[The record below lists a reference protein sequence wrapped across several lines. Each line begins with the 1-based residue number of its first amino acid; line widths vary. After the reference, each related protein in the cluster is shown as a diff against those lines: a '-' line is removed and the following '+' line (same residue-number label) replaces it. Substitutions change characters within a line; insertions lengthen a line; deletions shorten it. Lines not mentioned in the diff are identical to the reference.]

1 MTTNNQVGH
10 DNKQNVI
17 YIYYHMKKLVL
28 TLSTIALIAGC
39 NVKQAEDVP
48 AINRANFD
56 ESVALN
62 DDFYQYATGGWQ
74 AANPLK
80 PEFARYGTFDQLR
93 ETNEVRLNDLFADI
107 AKSKNQPGT
116 VDQKIADLYNM
127 GLDSLRL
134 NTEGVAPLKADIDML
149 MSVDN
154 HQHLAYALAT
164 IHTCSS
170 NPMFSTGVSADLL
183 NSTMNVLYIDQAG
196 LGMGNRDYYL
206 DGENQALRDGYVQW
220 LTKAFS
226 MLGWEDSTAAA
237 EKVLAFETKMA
248 KAFRSNVQ
256 LRDVTANYT
265 AMTKAELLAKYPDFN
280 WNIYFG
286 QMGIGEFDKVVVGQ
300 PEVIDAVIGLYNTED
315 IETVKTYL
323 AASVI
328 ASAAGYVGDE
338 LYAAYFDFFGRQMSG
353 QQEMRPRWKRAM
365 ALPNSLLSDA
375 IGQVYVKKYFPESD
389 KVRMTQMVENLQVAL
404 GQHIDAL
411 EWMSDETKAK
421 AHEKLN
427 TFTVKIGYPDKWKDY
442 STLTIDPKVS
452 YWENIKRASAWYTAD
467 NLADLGKEVDRE
479 RWFMSPQTV
488 NAYYN
493 PTTNEICF
501 PAAILQPPFYNST
514 ADDAVNYGAIGVVI
528 GHEMTHG
535 FDDQGREFDKD
546 GNMANWWTEADA
558 AAFKART
565 DILVEQFNQI
575 VILPAKDGQPAL
587 MADGALSLGENIA
600 DQGGLRVAYTAL
612 QNTFEAN
619 GEPEPT
625 DGFTAAQ
632 RFYLS
637 YATIWGQ
644 NIRDEEAAR
653 LTKVDVHS
661 LGKNRVNAT
670 LRNVATFYEAFDITD
685 GAMFLP
691 EEERVVIW

>member
-1 MTTNNQVGH
+1 
-10 DNKQNVI
+10 
-17 YIYYHMKKLVL
+17 MKKLFL
-28 TLSTIALIAGC
+28 TLSTMALLAGC

-48 AINRANFD
+48 AIDRSNFD

-62 DDFYQYATGGWQ
+62 EDFYQYATGGWQ

-80 PEFARYGTFDQLR
+80 PEFARYGTFDKLR

-107 AKSKNQPGT
+107 AKSKNKPGT

-127 GLDSLRL
+127 GMDSLRL
-134 NTEGVAPLKADIDML
+134 NTEGVAPLKADIDKL

-154 HQHLAYALAT
+154 LQNLAYALAT
-164 IHTCSS
+164 IHTCAG
-170 NPMFSTGVSADLL
+170 NPLFSTGVGADLL
-183 NSTMNVLYIDQAG
+183 NSTMNVLYIEQSG

-206 DGENQALRDGYVQW
+206 DAQNQALREGYVQW
-220 LTKAFS
+220 LTKAFT
-226 MLGWEDSTAAA
+226 LVGWQDAAAAA

-248 KAFRSNVQ
+248 KSFRSNVQ

-265 AMTKAELLAKYPDFN
+265 AMTKAELLTKYPDFN
-280 WNIYFG
+280 WDVYFS
-286 QMGIGEFDKVVVGQ
+286 QMGIGEFDKAVVGQ
-300 PEVIDAVIGLYNTED
+300 PEVIEAVIGLYNGED
-315 IETVKTYL
+315 LETVKTYL

-328 ASAAGYVGDE
+328 ASAAAYVGDE
-338 LYAAYFDFFGRQMSG
+338 LYAANFDFFGRQMSG

-365 ALPNSLLSDA
+365 AVPNRLLSDA

-389 KVRMTQMVENLQVAL
+389 KVRMTKMVENLQVAL

-421 AHEKLN
+421 AHEKLAA
-427 TFTVKIGYPDKWKDY
+427 FTVKIGYPDKWKDY

-501 PAAILQPPFYNST
+501 PAAILQPPFYNSS

-565 DILVEQFNQI
+565 EILVDQFNKI

-612 QNTFEAN
+612 QNTFKTE
-619 GEPEPT
+619 GEPEPI

-632 RFYLS
+632 RFYFS

-670 LRNVATFYEAFDITD
+670 LRNVATFYEAFDIKD

>member
-1 MTTNNQVGH
+1 
-10 DNKQNVI
+10 
-17 YIYYHMKKLVL
+17 MKKLLL
-28 TLSTIALIAGC
+28 TFSTIALMVGC
-39 NVKQAEDVP
+39 NVKQAEEVP

-93 ETNEVRLNDLFADI
+93 ETNEVRLNELFAEI
-107 AKSKNQPGT
+107 AKSKTKPGT

-127 GLDSLRL
+127 GLDSVRL
-134 NTEGVAPLKADIDML
+134 NAEGVAPLKADIDRL
-149 MSVDN
+149 MSVN
-154 HQHLAYALAT
+154 SREHLPYALAI

-206 DGENQALRDGYVQW
+206 EAANQALREGYVQW
-220 LTKAFS
+220 LTKAFT
-226 MLGWEDSTAAA
+226 MLGWEDAAAAA

-248 KAFRSNVQ
+248 EAFRSNVE
-256 LRDVTANYT
+256 LRNVTANYN

-280 WNIYFG
+280 WNAYFG
-286 QMGIGEFDKVVVGQ
+286 QMGIGEFDKVIVGQ
-300 PEVIDAVIGLYNTED
+300 PEVIEAVIGLYNNED

-338 LYAAYFDFFGRQMSG
+338 LYAANFDFFGRQMSG

-365 ALPNSLLSDA
+365 GVPNRLLSDA

-389 KVRMTQMVENLQVAL
+389 KVRMTQMVKNLQVAL

-501 PAAILQPPFYNST
+501 PAAILQPPFYNSS

-558 AAFKART
+558 AAFKERT
-565 DILVEQFNQI
+565 DILVDQFNKI

-612 QNTFEAN
+612 QNTFEAA
-619 GEPEPT
+619 GEPEPIE
-625 DGFTAAQ
+625 GFTAAQ
-632 RFYLS
+632 RFYIS

-670 LRNVATFYEAFDITD
+670 LRNIQTFYDAFGITD

>member
-1 MTTNNQVGH
+1 
-10 DNKQNVI
+10 
-17 YIYYHMKKLVL
+17 MKKLLL
-28 TLSTIALIAGC
+28 TFSTIALMVGC
-39 NVKQAEDVP
+39 NVKQAEEVP

-93 ETNEVRLNDLFADI
+93 ETNEVRLNELFADI
-107 AKSKNQPGT
+107 AKSKAKPGT

-127 GLDSLRL
+127 GMDSTRL
-134 NTEGVAPLKADIDML
+134 NSEGVTPLKADIEWFL
-149 MSVDN
+149 SVEDR
-154 HQHLAYALAT
+154 QDLVPALAI
-164 IHTCSS
+164 IHTYSS
-170 NPMFSTGVSADLL
+170 NPMFSIGVSADLL
-183 NSTMNVLYIDQAG
+183 NSTMNVLYIDQSG

-206 DGENQALRDGYVQW
+206 DAENQSLREGYVQW

-226 MLGWEDSTAAA
+226 MFGREDAADQA

-248 KAFRSNVQ
+248 ESFRSNVE
-256 LRDVTANYT
+256 LRNVTANYNP
-265 AMTKAELLAKYPDFN
+265 MTKAELLAKYPDFD
-280 WNIYFG
+280 WNVYFG
-286 QMGIGEFDKVVVGQ
+286 EMGIGEFDKVIVGQ
-300 PEVIDAVIGLYNTED
+300 PEVIEAVIGLFNNED
-315 IETVKTYL
+315 IEAVKAYL

-328 ASAAGYVGDE
+328 ASAAGYLGDE
-338 LYAAYFDFFGRQMSG
+338 LYAAHFEFFGRQMSG

-365 ALPNSLLSDA
+365 AVPNRLLSEA

-389 KVRMTQMVENLQVAL
+389 KVRMTQMVKNLQVAL

-442 STLTIDPKVS
+442 STLTIDPKAS
-452 YWENIKRASAWYTAD
+452 YWENVMRASAWYTAD

-558 AAFKART
+558 AAFKERT
-565 DILVEQFNQI
+565 DILVDQFNKI

-612 QNTFEAN
+612 QNTFEAS
-619 GEPEPT
+619 GEPEPI

-632 RFYLS
+632 RFYIS

-670 LRNVATFYEAFDITD
+670 LRNIQTFYDAFGITD

>member
-1 MTTNNQVGH
+1 
-10 DNKQNVI
+10 
-17 YIYYHMKKLVL
+17 MKKLVL
-28 TLSTIALIAGC
+28 TFAATALIAGC
-39 NVKQAEDVP
+39 NVKKAEDVP

-107 AKSKNQPGT
+107 AKSKNKPGS

-127 GLDSLRL
+127 GMDSLRL
-134 NTEGVAPLKADIDML
+134 NTDGVAPLKADIDRL
-149 MSVDN
+149 MSVN
-154 HQHLAYALAT
+154 NRQHLAYALAA

-170 NPMFSTGVSADLL
+170 NPLFSTGVGADLL
-183 NSTMNVLYIDQAG
+183 NSTMNVLYFEQSG

-206 DGENQALRDGYVQW
+206 DTENQALRDGYVQW

-226 MLGWEDSTAAA
+226 LLGWQDAATAG
-237 EKVLAFETKMA
+237 ETVLAFETKMA
-248 KAFRSNVQ
+248 KSFRSNVQ

-265 AMTKAELLAKYPDFN
+265 AMTKAELLAKYHDFS
-280 WNIYFG
+280 WDIYFS
-286 QMGIGEFDKVVVGQ
+286 QMGIGEFDKAVVGQ
-300 PEVIDAVIGLYNTED
+300 PEVLEAVIGLYNGED
-315 IETVKTYL
+315 LETVKTYL

-338 LYAAYFDFFGRQMSG
+338 LYAAHFDFFGRQMSG

-365 ALPNSLLSDA
+365 GVPNRLLSDA

-421 AHEKLN
+421 AHDKLAS
-427 TFTVKIGYPDKWKDY
+427 FTVKIGYPDKWKDY
-442 STLTIDPKVS
+442 STLAIDPKVS
-452 YWENIKRASAWYTAD
+452 YWENIKRASSWYTAD

-501 PAAILQPPFYNST
+501 PAAILQPPFYNSS

-565 DILVEQFNQI
+565 DILVDQFNQI

-612 QNTFEAN
+612 QNTFKTA
-619 GEPEPT
+619 GEPEPI

-632 RFYLS
+632 RFYFS

-691 EEERVVIW
+691 EEERVIIW

>member
-1 MTTNNQVGH
+1 
-10 DNKQNVI
+10 
-17 YIYYHMKKLVL
+17 MKKLML
-28 TLSTIALIAGC
+28 TFSTMALLVGC
-39 NVKQAEDVP
+39 NVKQTADVP
-48 AINRANFD
+48 AINLANFD

-74 AANPLK
+74 KANPLK

-93 ETNEVRLNDLFADI
+93 ETNEVRLNELFADI
-107 AKSKNQPGT
+107 AKAKNKPGT
-116 VDQKIADLYNM
+116 VDQKIEDLYNM
-127 GLDSLRL
+127 GMDSLRL
-134 NTEGVAPLKADIDML
+134 NAEGVAPLKADIDML
-149 MSVDN
+149 MSVGNRQD
-154 HQHLAYALAT
+154 LAYALAT
-164 IHTCSS
+164 IHTCAG
-170 NPMFSTGVSADLL
+170 NPLFSTGVSADLL
-183 NSTMNVLYIDQAG
+183 NSTMNVLYIDQNG

-206 DGENQALRDGYVQW
+206 DAQNQALRDGYVQW

-226 MLGWEDSTAAA
+226 LVGWQDAAAAA
-237 EKVLAFETKMA
+237 EKVLGFETKMA
-248 KAFRSNVQ
+248 KSFRSNVQ

-265 AMTKAELLAKYPDFN
+265 AMTKDELLAKYPDFN
-280 WNIYFG
+280 WDVYFS
-286 QMGIGEFDKVVVGQ
+286 QMGIGEFDKAVVGQ
-300 PEVIDAVIGLYNTED
+300 PEVIETVIGLYNDED

-338 LYAAYFDFFGRQMSG
+338 LYAAHFDFFGRQMSG

-365 ALPNSLLSDA
+365 GVPNRLLSDA

-389 KVRMTQMVENLQVAL
+389 KMRMTQIVKNLQIAL

-421 AHEKLN
+421 AHEKLA

-442 STLTIDPKVS
+442 STLAIDPKIS
-452 YWENIKRASAWYTAD
+452 YWENIKRSSAWYTAD

-501 PAAILQPPFYNST
+501 PAAILQPPFYNSS

-565 DILVEQFNQI
+565 EILVKQFNKI

-612 QNTFEAN
+612 QNTFKTA
-619 GEPEPT
+619 GEPDPI

-632 RFYLS
+632 RFYFS

-670 LRNVATFYEAFDITD
+670 LRNISNFYEAFNISD

>member
-1 MTTNNQVGH
+1 
-10 DNKQNVI
+10 
-17 YIYYHMKKLVL
+17 MKKILL
-28 TLSTIALIAGC
+28 TLSTVACMTGC
-39 NVKQAEDVP
+39 NVKKAEVVP
-48 AINRANFD
+48 AIDRANFD

-80 PEFARYGTFDQLR
+80 PEFARYGTFDRLR
-93 ETNEVRLNDLFADI
+93 ESNEVRLNDLFADI
-107 AKSKNQPGT
+107 AKSKHKVGT
-116 VDQKIADLYNM
+116 VDQKIADLYTM
-127 GLDSLRL
+127 GMDSTRL
-134 NTEGVAPLKADIDML
+134 NAQGVAPLKADVDML
-149 MSVDN
+149 MEVEQLSD
-154 HQHLAYALAT
+154 LAIAVAM
-164 IHTCSS
+164 IHTSAG
-170 NPMFSTGVSADLL
+170 NPLFSTGVGADLL
-183 NSTMNVLYIDQAG
+183 NSNINVLYVEQSG

-206 DGENQALRDGYVQW
+206 DAENQAKREGYVQW
-220 LTKAFS
+220 LTKAFT
-226 MLGWEDSTAAA
+226 MIGWEDAAA
-237 EKVLAFETKMA
+237 KAEQVLAFETKMA
-248 KAFRSNVQ
+248 EAFRSNVQ
-256 LRDVTANYT
+256 LRDVAANYNP
-265 AMTKAELLAKYPDFN
+265 MSKADFLAKYPQFN
-280 WNIYFG
+280 WGAYFNEMGVG
-286 QMGIGEFDKVVVGQ
+286 QFDSLVVGQ
-300 PEVIDAVIGLYNTED
+300 PEVLEAVFGLYVSED
-315 IETVKTYL
+315 IETVKAYL
-323 AASVI
+323 AASVVS
-328 ASAAGYVGDE
+328 SAAGYVGDE
-338 LYAAYFDFFGRQMSG
+338 LYAAHFDFFGRQMSG

-365 ALPNSLLSDA
+365 AVPNRLLSEA
-375 IGQVYVKKYFPESD
+375 VGQIYVKKYFPESD
-389 KVRMTQMVENLQVAL
+389 KVRMTEMVKNLQVAL

-411 EWMSDETKAK
+411 EWMSDATKAK

-442 STLTIDPKVS
+442 STLSVDPAVS

-467 NLADLGKEVDRE
+467 NLSDLGKEVDRE

-535 FDDQGREFDKD
+535 FDDQGRQFDKD
-546 GNMANWWTEADA
+546 GNMNNWWTEEDA

-565 DILVEQFNQI
+565 DILVEQFNKI
-575 VILPAKDGQPAL
+575 VVLPAKDGQPAV

-600 DQGGLRVAYTAL
+600 DQGGLRVAYTAF
-612 QNTFEAN
+612 QNSLKDK
-619 GEPEPT
+619 GEPAPI

-653 LTKVDVHS
+653 LTKTDVHS

-670 LRNVATFYEAFDITD
+670 LRNVDDFYQAFGITD
-685 GAMFLP
+685 GKMFLP
-691 EEERVVIW
+691 AEERVIIW

>member
-1 MTTNNQVGH
+1 
-10 DNKQNVI
+10 
-17 YIYYHMKKLVL
+17 MKKLVL
-28 TLSTIALIAGC
+28 TFSTMALIAGC

-48 AINRANFD
+48 AIDRNNFD

-80 PEFARYGTFDQLR
+80 PEFARYGTFDKLR

-107 AKSKNQPGT
+107 AKSKNKPGT

-127 GLDSLRL
+127 GMDSLRL
-134 NTEGVAPLKADIDML
+134 NTESVAPLKADIDML

-154 HQHLAYALAT
+154 LQNLAYALAT
-164 IHTCSS
+164 IHTCAG
-170 NPMFSTGVSADLL
+170 NPLFSTGVSADLL
-183 NSTMNVLYIDQAG
+183 NSTMNVLYIEQSG

-206 DGENQALRDGYVQW
+206 DAQNQALRDGYVQW
-220 LTKAFS
+220 LTKAFT
-226 MLGWEDSTAAA
+226 LVGWQDAAEAA

-248 KAFRSNVQ
+248 KSFRSNVQ

-280 WNIYFG
+280 WDVYFR
-286 QMGIGEFDKVVVGQ
+286 QMGIGEFEKVVVGQ
-300 PEVIDAVIGLYNTED
+300 PEVIEAVIALYNGED
-315 IETVKTYL
+315 LETVKTYL

-338 LYAAYFDFFGRQMSG
+338 LYAANFDFFGRQMSG

-365 ALPNSLLSDA
+365 AVPNRLLSDA

-389 KVRMTQMVENLQVAL
+389 KVRMTKMVENLQVAL

-421 AHEKLN
+421 AHEKLAA
-427 TFTVKIGYPDKWKDY
+427 FTVKIGYPDKWKDY
-442 STLTIDPKVS
+442 STLAIDPKVS

-501 PAAILQPPFYNST
+501 PAAILQPPFYNSS

-558 AAFKART
+558 AAFKERT
-565 DILVEQFNQI
+565 NILVKQFNNI
-575 VILPAKDGQPAL
+575 VILPAKDDQPAL

-612 QNTFEAN
+612 QNSFKTA
-619 GEPEPT
+619 GVPEPI

-670 LRNVATFYEAFDITD
+670 LRNIATFYEAFDIKD

>member
-1 MTTNNQVGH
+1 
-10 DNKQNVI
+10 
-17 YIYYHMKKLVL
+17 MKKILL
-28 TLSTIALIAGC
+28 TLSTIVCMTGC
-39 NVKQAEDVP
+39 NVKKAEVVP
-48 AINRANFD
+48 AIDRANFD

-80 PEFARYGTFDQLR
+80 PEFARYGTFDRLR
-93 ETNEVRLNDLFADI
+93 ESNEVRLNDLFADI
-107 AKSKNQPGT
+107 AKSKHKEGT
-116 VDQKIADLYNM
+116 VDQKIADLYMM
-127 GLDSLRL
+127 GMDSTRL
-134 NTEGVAPLKADIDML
+134 NEQGVAPLKADVERL
-149 MSVDN
+149 MEVEQLSD
-154 HQHLAYALAT
+154 LAIAVAM
-164 IHTCSS
+164 IHTSAG
-170 NPMFSTGVSADLL
+170 NPLFSTGVGADLL
-183 NSTMNVLYIDQAG
+183 NSNINVLYVEQSG

-206 DGENQALRDGYVQW
+206 DAENKAKREGYVQW

-226 MLGWEDSTAAA
+226 MIGWEDAAAKA

-256 LRDVTANYT
+256 LRDVAANYNPMSKT
-265 AMTKAELLAKYPDFN
+265 DFLAKYPQFN
-280 WNIYFG
+280 WGAYFHE
-286 QMGIGEFDKVVVGQ
+286 MGVGEFDSLVVGQ
-300 PEVIDAVIGLYNTED
+300 PEVLEAVFSLYTKED
-315 IETVKTYL
+315 IETVKAYL

-328 ASAAGYVGDE
+328 SSAAGYVGDE
-338 LYAAYFDFFGRQMSG
+338 LYAAHFDFFGRQMSG

-365 ALPNSLLSDA
+365 AVPNGLLSEA
-375 IGQVYVKKYFPESD
+375 VGQIYVKKYFPESD
-389 KVRMTQMVENLQVAL
+389 KVRMTEMVKNLQVAL

-411 EWMSDETKAK
+411 EWMSDATKAK

-442 STLTIDPKVS
+442 STLIVDPTVS

-535 FDDQGREFDKD
+535 FDDQGRQFDKD
-546 GNMANWWTEADA
+546 GNMNNWWTEEDA
-558 AAFKART
+558 AAFKERT
-565 DILVEQFNQI
+565 DILVEQFNKI
-575 VILPAKDGQPAL
+575 VVLPAKDGQPAV

-612 QNTFEAN
+612 QNSFAVN
-619 GEPEPT
+619 GEPAPI
-625 DGFTAAQ
+625 DDFTAAQ
-632 RFYLS
+632 RFYIS

-670 LRNVATFYEAFDITD
+670 LRNVDDFYQAFGITD
-685 GAMFLP
+685 GKMFLP
-691 EEERVVIW
+691 AEERVVIW

>member
-1 MTTNNQVGH
+1 MSIMNKLLLTFTTV
-10 DNKQNVI
+10 
-17 YIYYHMKKLVL
+17 
-28 TLSTIALIAGC
+28 TLMVGC
-39 NVKQAEDVP
+39 NVEQAEEVS

-107 AKSKNQPGT
+107 AKAEADPGT

-134 NTEGVAPLKADIDML
+134 NNEGVAPLKADLDRL
-149 MSVDN
+149 MSVKDRE
-154 HQHLAYALAT
+154 QLAYALAV

-170 NPMFSTGVSADLL
+170 NPLFSTGVSADLL
-183 NSTMNVLYIDQAG
+183 NSTMNVLYVDQAG

-206 DGENQALRDGYVQW
+206 DPANQTLREGYVNW

-226 MLGWEDSTAAA
+226 MLSWEDAAAAA

-256 LRDVTANYT
+256 LRDVTANYN

-280 WNIYFG
+280 WGAYFG
-286 QMGIGEFDKVVVGQ
+286 QMGIGEFDKVIVGQ
-300 PEVIDAVIGLYNTED
+300 PEVIEAVIGLYNKED

-338 LYAAYFDFFGRQMSG
+338 LYAAHFDFFGRQMSG

-365 ALPNSLLSDA
+365 AVPNRLLSDA

-389 KVRMTQMVENLQVAL
+389 KVRMTQMVKNLQVAL

-411 EWMSDETKAK
+411 EWMSEETKAK

-442 STLTIDPKVS
+442 STLAIDPKAS

-467 NLADLGKEVDRE
+467 NLADLGKEVDRD

-501 PAAILQPPFYNST
+501 PAAILQPPFYNSS

-565 DILVEQFNQI
+565 DILVEQFNKI
-575 VILPAKDGQPAL
+575 VILPAKDGQSAL

-612 QNTFEAN
+612 QNTFEAT
-619 GEPEPT
+619 GEPEPI

-632 RFYLS
+632 RFYIS

-670 LRNVATFYEAFDITD
+670 LRNIQTFYDAFGITD

>member
-1 MTTNNQVGH
+1 
-10 DNKQNVI
+10 
-17 YIYYHMKKLVL
+17 MKKLIL
-28 TLSTIALIAGC
+28 TFSTIGLIAGC

-48 AINRANFD
+48 AINRANFV

-134 NTEGVAPLKADIDML
+134 NSEGVAPLKADIDML

-170 NPMFSTGVSADLL
+170 NPLFSIGVSADLL
-183 NSTMNVLYIDQAG
+183 NSRMNVLYIDQEG

-206 DGENQALRDGYVQW
+206 DAENQELRDGYVQW

-226 MLGWEDSTAAA
+226 MLGWEDGAAAA

-248 KAFRSNVQ
+248 KSFRSNVQ

-265 AMTKAELLAKYPDFN
+265 AMTKAELLSKYPDFS
-280 WNIYFG
+280 WDIYFG

-300 PEVIDAVIGLYNTED
+300 PEVIEAVIELYNTED
-315 IETVKTYL
+315 IETVKTYM

-442 STLTIDPKVS
+442 STLTIDPMVS

-619 GEPEPT
+619 GEPEPI

>member
-1 MTTNNQVGH
+1 
-10 DNKQNVI
+10 
-17 YIYYHMKKLVL
+17 MKKLVL
-28 TLSTIALIAGC
+28 TFAATALIAGC

-107 AKSKNQPGT
+107 AKSKNKPGS

-134 NTEGVAPLKADIDML
+134 NTEGVAPLKADIDRL
-149 MSVDN
+149 MSVN
-154 HQHLAYALAT
+154 NRQHLAYALAA

-170 NPMFSTGVSADLL
+170 NPLFSTGVGADLL
-183 NSTMNVLYIDQAG
+183 NSTMNVLYFEQSG

-206 DGENQALRDGYVQW
+206 DTENQALRDGYVQW

-226 MLGWEDSTAAA
+226 LLGWQDAATAG
-237 EKVLAFETKMA
+237 ETVLAFETKMA
-248 KAFRSNVQ
+248 KSFRSNVQ

-265 AMTKAELLAKYPDFN
+265 AMTKAELLAKYPDFS
-280 WNIYFG
+280 WDIYFS
-286 QMGIGEFDKVVVGQ
+286 QMGIGEFDKAVVGQ
-300 PEVIDAVIGLYNTED
+300 PEVLEAVIGLFNGED
-315 IETVKTYL
+315 LETVKTYL

-338 LYAAYFDFFGRQMSG
+338 LYAAHFDFFGRQMSG

-365 ALPNSLLSDA
+365 GVPNRLLSDA

-421 AHEKLN
+421 AHDKLAS
-427 TFTVKIGYPDKWKDY
+427 FTVKIGYPDKWKDY
-442 STLTIDPKVS
+442 STLAIDPKVS
-452 YWENIKRASAWYTAD
+452 YWENIKRASSWYTAD

-479 RWFMSPQTV
+479 RWFMSSQTV

-501 PAAILQPPFYNST
+501 PAAILQPPFYNSS

-565 DILVEQFNQI
+565 DILVDQFNQI

-612 QNTFEAN
+612 QNTFKTA
-619 GEPEPT
+619 GEPEPI

-632 RFYLS
+632 RFYFS

-691 EEERVVIW
+691 EEERVIIW

>member
-1 MTTNNQVGH
+1 
-10 DNKQNVI
+10 
-17 YIYYHMKKLVL
+17 MKKLLL
-28 TLSTIALIAGC
+28 TFSTIALMAGC
-39 NVKQAEDVP
+39 NVKQAEEVP
-48 AINRANFD
+48 AIDLANFD
-56 ESVALN
+56 ETVSLK

-107 AKSKNQPGT
+107 AQTKAKPGT
-116 VDQKIADLYNM
+116 VDQKISDLYTM
-127 GLDSLRL
+127 GLDSTRL
-134 NTEGVAPLKADIDML
+134 NNEGVAPLKADIDRL
-149 MSVDN
+149 MSVN
-154 HQHLAYALAT
+154 AREHLPYALAI

-183 NSTMNVLYIDQAG
+183 NSTMNVLYIDQSG

-206 DGENQALRDGYVQW
+206 AAENQALRDGYVQW

-226 MLGWEDSTAAA
+226 MIGSDDAAAEA

-248 KAFRSNVQ
+248 EAFRSNVE
-256 LRDVTANYT
+256 LRDVTANYNP
-265 AMTKAELLAKYPDFN
+265 MTKDELLAKYPDFN
-280 WNIYFG
+280 WNAYFG
-286 QMGIGEFDKVVVGQ
+286 QMGIGDFDKVSVGQ
-300 PEVIDAVIGLYNTED
+300 PEVLEAVIGLLNNED
-315 IETVKTYL
+315 IETVKAYL

-328 ASAAGYVGDE
+328 SSAAGYVGDE
-338 LYAAYFDFFGRQMSG
+338 LYAAHFDFFGRQMSG

-365 ALPNSLLSDA
+365 AVPNSLLSEA

-389 KVRMTQMVENLQVAL
+389 KARMTQMVKNLQVAL

-442 STLTIDPKVS
+442 STLTIDPKAS

-479 RWFMSPQTV
+479 KWFMSPQTV

-501 PAAILQPPFYNST
+501 PAAILQPPFYNSS

-535 FDDQGREFDKD
+535 FDDQGRQFDKD
-546 GNMANWWTEADA
+546 GNMFNWWTEADA
-558 AAFKART
+558 AAFKERT
-565 DILVEQFNQI
+565 DILVDQFNKI

-612 QNTFEAN
+612 QNSFEGN
-619 GEPEPT
+619 GEPEPI

-670 LRNVATFYEAFDITD
+670 LRNVATFYEAFGITD

>member
-1 MTTNNQVGH
+1 MNKLLLTFTTV
-10 DNKQNVI
+10 
-17 YIYYHMKKLVL
+17 
-28 TLSTIALIAGC
+28 TLMVGC
-39 NVKQAEDVP
+39 NVEQAEEVS

-107 AKSKNQPGT
+107 AKAEADPGT

-134 NTEGVAPLKADIDML
+134 NNEGVAPLKADLDRL
-149 MSVDN
+149 MSVKDRE
-154 HQHLAYALAT
+154 QLAYALAV

-170 NPMFSTGVSADLL
+170 NPLFSTGVSADLL
-183 NSTMNVLYIDQAG
+183 NSTMNVLYVDQAG

-206 DGENQALRDGYVQW
+206 DPANQTLREGYVNW

-226 MLGWEDSTAAA
+226 MLSWEDAAAAA

-256 LRDVTANYT
+256 LRDVTANYN

-280 WNIYFG
+280 WGAYFG
-286 QMGIGEFDKVVVGQ
+286 QMGIGEFDKVIVGQ
-300 PEVIDAVIGLYNTED
+300 PEVIEAVIGLYNKED

-338 LYAAYFDFFGRQMSG
+338 LYAAHFDFFGRQMSG

-365 ALPNSLLSDA
+365 AVPNRLLSDA

-389 KVRMTQMVENLQVAL
+389 KVRMTQMVKNLQVAL

-411 EWMSDETKAK
+411 EWMSEETKAK

-442 STLTIDPKVS
+442 STLAIDPKAS

-467 NLADLGKEVDRE
+467 NLADLGKEVDRD

-501 PAAILQPPFYNST
+501 PAAILQPPFYNSS

-565 DILVEQFNQI
+565 DILVEQFNKI

-612 QNTFEAN
+612 QNTFEAT
-619 GEPEPT
+619 GEPEPI

-632 RFYLS
+632 RFYIS

-670 LRNVATFYEAFDITD
+670 LRNIQTFYDAFGITD